1 MDPRTVKPA
10 LLKPMT
16 LVVQSPGNVDM
27 RYISDHASARRTD

>member
-1 MDPRTVKPA
+1 MDPRTIKPV

-27 RYISDHASARRTD
+27 RYMSEHASVRLE

>member
-1 MDPRTVKPA
+1 MDPRTVKPL

-27 RYISDHASARRTD
+27 RYISDHVSARRTD